1 MNVQFHRMKP
11 EHHQKH
17 MEQVAGKFSNLHT
30 ALADVLKKLMKNANC
45 KDKVLDWLR
54 TAIFLNMDKQKMF
67 TQAPVATDG
76 FILNFV
82 DLLLQLCKPF
92 TGNFTK
98 YHQFLSKLNCFY
110 LMTDDYIGKA
120 KNMEK
125 IGSSEEQRDR
135 ALAILSGAS
144 KEAPDL
150 SGVTQT

>member
-17 MEQVAGKFSNLHT
+17 MEQVAAKFSNLHT
-30 ALADVLKKLMKNANC
+30 NLADVLKKLMKNANC
-45 KDKVLDWLR
+45 KDKVLEWLR
-54 TAIFLNMDKQKMF
+54 MAVFLNMDKQKMF

-125 IGSSEEQRDR
+125 IGSAPEQQERVM
-135 ALAILSGAS
+135 AILNG
-144 KEAPDL
+144 
-150 SGVTQT
+150 